1 MSYFVNRKI
10 KLPSLNFISS
20 NGFWFRSHR
29 IALKYIHCL
38 LLQVVAFLDDM
49 YTLFDSI
56 IESYDVYK
64 VETIG
69 DAYMLVSGLPDRN
82 GTSTGAVMFRSRFSL
97 IDLILDIVLYQKLE
111 KT

>member
-1 MSYFVNRKI
+1 
-10 KLPSLNFISS
+10 
-20 NGFWFRSHR
+20 
-29 IALKYIHCL
+29 
-38 LLQVVAFLDDM
+38 M

-82 GTSTGAVMFRSRFSL
+82 GTSIGAVMVRITVIIFCL
-97 IDLILDIVLYQKLE
+97 KILR
-111 KT
+111 